1 MSRLRL
7 IMRWACALLVAVIV
21 HVAVLGLGAFASQH
35 FGADPVGNMDWII
48 ATATCVA
55 VLGGAVIVPRGQWKT
70 AALAFWMLAVAF
82 YLWFV
87 LRPALSGQYSLA
99 AFQNFGSAVTGGFM
113 AYFVTPRWAMQRQS
127 HYDQESAVGT
137 APRWIKKG
145 WWRAFSVLL
154 CCGMVV
160 FAVYQLYS
168 ALRFHT
174 VYVGNRLGD
183 YVSYDA
189 HPIAFLWTV
198 LLYFVVTAMF
208 AAFTT
213 GAVWETRLDRSFR
226 RKRERAAPLED
237 AIRQSI
243 SER

>member
-21 HVAVLGLGAFASQH
+21 HVAVLGLGAFGSQH
-35 FGADPVGNMDWII
+35 FGADPVDNMDWII
-48 ATATCVA
+48 AIATCVA

-87 LRPALSGQYSLA
+87 LRSALSGQFSLA
-99 AFQNFGSAVTGGFM
+99 AFQNFCSALTGGFM
-113 AYFVTPRWAMQRQS
+113 AYFVTPRWTMQRQS
-127 HYDQESAVGT
+127 HYDQESVVGT

-145 WWRAFSVLL
+145 WRAFSVLL
-154 CCGMVV
+154 CCGLVV

-168 ALRFHT
+168 AWRFHT
-174 VYVGNRLGD
+174 VYVGNQLGD
-183 YVSYDA
+183 YVSYHA
-189 HPIAFLWTV
+189 HPIAFLWT
-198 LLYFVVTAMF
+198 LLIYFVVMVMF
-208 AAFTT
+208 AAFIT
-213 GAVWETRLDRSFR
+213 GMVWEIRLDRSFR
-226 RKRERAAPLED
+226 RKRESAAPLED
-237 AIRQSI
+237 AIRQTI

>member
-1 MSRLRL
+1 
-7 IMRWACALLVAVIV
+7 
-21 HVAVLGLGAFASQH
+21 
-35 FGADPVGNMDWII
+35 MDWII

-127 HYDQESAVGT
+127 HYDQESIVGT

-145 WWRAFSVLL
+145 WLAFSVLL

-168 ALRFHT
+168 AFGGSIQSMLATDSVITYRTMHIQLPFFGPSCSILLSRRCLQLSPQELCGKLDSIAASGANGREPLRWRMQFASQSRNVERKSVST
-174 VYVGNRLGD
+174 NLSGLVTQERQGAFPLSWPRQRLNFQP
-183 YVSYDA
+183 A
-189 HPIAFLWTV
+189 
-198 LLYFVVTAMF
+198 VT
-208 AAFTT
+208 TN
-213 GAVWETRLDRSFR
+213 
-226 RKRERAAPLED
+226 
-237 AIRQSI
+237 Q
-243 SER
+243 

>member
-21 HVAVLGLGAFASQH
+21 HVAVLGLGAFGSQH
-35 FGADPVGNMDWII
+35 FGADPVSNMDWII
-48 ATATCVA
+48 PIATCVA
-55 VLGGAVIVPRGQWKT
+55 VLGGAFIVRRGQWKT
-70 AALAFWMLAVAF
+70 AALAFWMLAGVF

-87 LRPALSGQYSLA
+87 LRPALSGQFSLA

-127 HYDQESAVGT
+127 HYDQESVVGP
-137 APRWIKKG
+137 ARRWIKKG
-145 WWRAFSVLL
+145 WLAFSVLL
-154 CCGMVV
+154 CCGMVLFV
-160 FAVYQLYS
+160 VYQLYS
-168 ALRFHT
+168 AWRFHT

-198 LLYFVVTAMF
+198 LLYFVVMAMF

-226 RKRERAAPLED
+226 RKRESAAPLED

>member
-21 HVAVLGLGAFASQH
+21 HVAVLGLGAFGAQH
-35 FGADPVGNMDWII
+35 FGADPVSNMDWII

-70 AALAFWMLAVAF
+70 GALAFWMLAGVF

-87 LRPALSGQYSLA
+87 LGPALSGQFSLA

-113 AYFVTPRWAMQRQS
+113 AYFVTPRWAMQRRS
-127 HYDQESAVGT
+127 HYDQESAIGT

-145 WWRAFSVLL
+145 WLAFLVLL
-154 CCGMVV
+154 CCGMVLFV
-160 FAVYQLYS
+160 VYQLYS
-168 ALRFHT
+168 AWRFHT

-198 LLYFVVTAMF
+198 LLYFAVMAMF
-208 AAFTT
+208 AAFTA
-213 GAVWETRLDRSFR
+213 GMVWETRLDRSFR
-226 RKRERAAPLED
+226 RKRETAPPLED
-237 AIRQSI
+237 AIRQTI